1 MRKVNWSEVG
11 RVTEP
16 GRYSFSLGFGFVTP
30 DDLVI
35 WEKYPKAAFSQIPLF
50 SSGTKE
56 EYRLGALDVSGA
68 GRARPL
74 CSRKW
79 TRRCDGRHRTSGRC

>member
-16 GRYSFSLGFGFVTP
+16 GRYSFSLGFVFVTP

-35 WEKYPKAAFSQIPLF
+35 WEKYPNAAFTLIPLF

-56 EYRLGALDVSGA
+56 EYRLGAFDVSDA
-68 GRARPL
+68 G
-74 CSRKW
+74 
-79 TRRCDGRHRTSGRC
+79 